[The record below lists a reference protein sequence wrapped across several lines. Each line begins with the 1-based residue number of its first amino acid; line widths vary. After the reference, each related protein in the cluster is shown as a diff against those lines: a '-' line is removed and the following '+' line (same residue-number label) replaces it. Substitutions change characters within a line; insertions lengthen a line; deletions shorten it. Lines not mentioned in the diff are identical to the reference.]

1 MDIRQLRY
9 FVTVAGHENFSKAA
23 QQLRIAQPALS
34 RRIRLLEEELGVRL
48 FERHLRGA
56 TLTPE
61 GRALM
66 ERAQFLLR
74 SFDQIGSDVSA
85 SRAQAGGPVTVGMT
99 PNFAMMVGAQL
110 AREVQDSFPDAQLK
124 IAEAYS
130 PELRDRLMGGGIDIA
145 VLSGS
150 APVPPGTIA
159 VEPLFEDRLC
169 LVGPAGDPLLAPLLA
184 RGEVA
189 VRQLRGLPLILTGM
203 SSAGIRN
210 ELETLAS
217 KRRIP
222 LDAVVE
228 VDSIGLATRMIHLG
242 MGYTIYVASGV
253 ADDPSLAAVPI
264 SGLWL
269 QRSLGWPV
277 NRPLSRIAS
286 AVLPL
291 VRANLLALVKSGAW
305 KGARLLRGR
314 KSTART

>member
-1 MDIRQLRY
+1 MDIRQLKY
-9 FVTVAGHENFSKAA
+9 FATVAGHENFSKAA

-56 TLTPE
+56 TLTTE
-61 GRALM
+61 GRALL

-74 SFDQIGSDVSA
+74 SFDQIESDI
-85 SRAQAGGPVTVGMT
+85 RAGLGHAGGPVAVGMT
-99 PNFAMMVGAQL
+99 PNFAMMVGAAL
-110 AREVQDSFPDAQLK
+110 AREVRATFPEAQLK
-124 IAEAYS
+124 IVEAYS
-130 PELRDRLMGGGIDIA
+130 PDLRDRLMGGSIDIA

-150 APVPPGTIA
+150 APVPAGTIA

-210 ELETLAS
+210 ELEMLAS

-222 LDAVVE
+222 LNTVVE
-228 VDSIGLATRMIHLG
+228 VDSIGLATRMIELG

-253 ADDPSLAAVPI
+253 AHDPALAAVPI

-277 NRPLSRIAS
+277 NRPLSRVAS
-286 AVLPL
+286 GVLPL
-291 VRANLLALVKSGAW
+291 VRARLLALVKSGAW
-305 KGARLLRGR
+305 KGARLLRTR
-314 KSTART
+314 RTARA

>member
-85 SRAQAGGPVTVGMT
+85 GRVQAGGPVTVGMT

-110 AREVQDSFPDAQLK
+110 AREVRESFPDAQLK

-130 PELRDRLMGGGIDIA
+130 PELRDRLLNGGVDIA

-169 LVGPAGDPLLAPLLA
+169 LVGPAGDPVLA

-222 LDAVVE
+222 LNAVVE
-228 VDSIGLATRMIHLG
+228 VDSIGLATRMIHFG

-291 VRANLLALVKSGAW
+291 VRANLLTLVKSGAW

-314 KSTART
+314 KSTPRA